1 MQPGTGRADTC
12 KMDELATALLAVRQ
26 ADLQTRV
33 DYAVARKMLDT
44 QAAAGDAAVKL
55 IEAAAKSQVQA
66 TEAFSGADGVG
77 GVGGV
82 GGRFDAVG

>member
-1 MQPGTGRADTC
+1 
-12 KMDELATALLAVRQ
+12 MDDLATALIAVRQ
-26 ADLQTRV
+26 ADFQTRV

-55 IEAAAKSQVQA
+55 IEAAAKTQVQA
-66 TEAFSGADGVG
+66 AEALGHVG
-77 GVGGV
+77 SAAGVGGV